1 MEILSSI
8 NSPDDIKQLDKEQL
22 DSLCAEIREFLIS
35 NVSKTGGHLASNLGV
50 VELTVALH
58 RVYNTA
64 QDRLVFDVGHQT
76 YVHKLLTGRRDDF
89 STLRCFGGLSG
100 FPKPKESVHDA
111 AIAGHASTSV
121 STAIGMARARTLMGE
136 DYNVA
141 AVIGDG
147 ALTGG
152 LAFEGLSNAGYSG
165 AHSKPGEPI
174 VIIINDN
181 GMSIDAN
188 VGAVSDVLSAL
199 RLKPGYIRFK
209 RRYRA
214 IFKNIPVIYNFNHK
228 IKEWLKRRLL
238 PHNMFYDLG
247 FQYLGP
253 VDGHDIGQLV
263 SVLEWAKELR
273 APVVVHVKT
282 QKGRGYSF
290 AESNP
295 EAYHGV
301 GSFDTENGVNG
312 DGKQCFS
319 EVFGKELTQLADID
333 KNIVALTASM
343 TAGTGLNAFA
353 ERFNDRFFDVGIAEG
368 HAVTMAAGMAKQ
380 GLTPVFAVYSTFLQ
394 RSYDMLIHDI
404 SLSNLHVVF
413 AVDRAGIVGQD
424 GETHQGSFDVSYL
437 STVPHM
443 AVLCPS
449 NYAELRSMLSLAI
462 YRVKGPVALRFPR
475 GGEGSFTQ
483 DTGTT
488 PAVVLREGEDITL
501 VTYGVMINAALAAA
515 EILDTH
521 GVSAEVVKLNMINPL
536 DTRTVLK
543 SLSKTKTIIVA
554 EDACEHGS
562 VGERLLASCAQ
573 NKIELRGSKLLNL
586 GTGIVQQGTP
596 EELYAEYGLDAAGIA
611 KAAAL
616 LLSQPGGDAQ

>member
-228 IKEWLKRRLL
+228 IKEWLK
-238 PHNMFYDLG
+238 
-247 FQYLGP
+247 
-253 VDGHDIGQLV
+253 DGYCPIICSMIWASNI
-263 SVLEWAKELR
+263 SVLWTVMTLDNWYR
-273 APVVVHVKT
+273 
-282 QKGRGYSF
+282 YL
-290 AESNP
+290 
-295 EAYHGV
+295 
-301 GSFDTENGVNG
+301 NG
-312 DGKQCFS
+312 
-319 EVFGKELTQLADID
+319 
-333 KNIVALTASM
+333 
-343 TAGTGLNAFA
+343 
-353 ERFNDRFFDVGIAEG
+353 
-368 HAVTMAAGMAKQ
+368 
-380 GLTPVFAVYSTFLQ
+380 Q
-394 RSYDMLIHDI
+394 RS
-404 SLSNLHVVF
+404 
-413 AVDRAGIVGQD
+413 
-424 GETHQGSFDVSYL
+424 
-437 STVPHM
+437 
-443 AVLCPS
+443 
-449 NYAELRSMLSLAI
+449 
-462 YRVKGPVALRFPR
+462 
-475 GGEGSFTQ
+475 
-483 DTGTT
+483 
-488 PAVVLREGEDITL
+488 
-501 VTYGVMINAALAAA
+501 
-515 EILDTH
+515 
-521 GVSAEVVKLNMINPL
+521 
-536 DTRTVLK
+536 
-543 SLSKTKTIIVA
+543 
-554 EDACEHGS
+554 
-562 VGERLLASCAQ
+562 
-573 NKIELRGSKLLNL
+573 
-586 GTGIVQQGTP
+586 
-596 EELYAEYGLDAAGIA
+596 
-611 KAAAL
+611 
-616 LLSQPGGDAQ
+616 